1 MKDST
6 IAAVSN
12 HRRFSIALYSN
23 NRNYY
28 VNLIIIF
35 NENFETTW

>member
-1 MKDST
+1 MKDNT

-12 HRRFSIALYSN
+12 HRRFFIAVCSN
-23 NRNYY
+23 SRSYY

-35 NENFETTW
+35 N